1 MTQITVKAEN
11 AQKAY
16 NVADDKTKEVLIALF
31 GDCLKPQDT
40 RPIEER
46 VKTYEDACMA
56 LGVEPQTYEDM
67 PYDVAAY
74 LKLRT
79 IVEALNEGWLPQFTE
94 DEYRYYPWFYLYTQE
109 EIDDMDEDS
118 KKDLV
123 RFGGNAYAGSLAGF
137 ACSCSS
143 FAPWLTVAGLG
154 SRLCFKT
161 RELALYCGKQF
172 VDIWADF
179 CLVRK

>member
-1 MTQITVKAEN
+1 MTQITVKVEN

-46 VKTYEDACMA
+46 VKTYEDACVA

-74 LKLRT
+74 LRLRT

-118 KKDLV
+118 KKDLAL
-123 RFGGNAYAGSLAGF
+123 FGGAATYGSLAGF
-137 ACSCSS
+137 AFSGSS
-143 FAPWLTVAGLG
+143 NAPSLANTNIG

-172 VDIWADF
+172 ADIWADF

>member
-1 MTQITVKAEN
+1 MEKN
-11 AQKAY
+11 
-16 NVADDKTKEVLIALF
+16 KTHLTHEEVQEF
-31 GDCLKPQDT
+31 KPQNP
-40 RPIEER
+40 RPITER
-46 VKTYEDACMA
+46 VKTYKDACWE
-56 LGVEPQTYEDM
+56 LGLSPIFFGDDEEA
-67 PYDVAAY
+67 DVVTY

-79 IVEALNEGWLPQFTE
+79 ITLALNEGWLPQFTE
-94 DEYRYYPWFYLYTQE
+94 NEYRYYPWFNLFTQE

-123 RFGGNAYAGSLAGF
+123 RLDGTASYGSNVGF
-137 ACSCSS
+137 ACSSS
-143 FAPWLTVAGLG
+143 AYAPSYTTSNVG